1 MSWAGMSGES
11 EIGVGGFFGHR
22 LERSEGLFD
31 GCPNVVPSGKHGDG
45 ADEFRRH
52 ATTQDK
58 PGGEGGDD
66 CHMRVFPSGFRHG
79 IDGQAGIES
88 QRLDF
93 GLRFVGFTRI
103 VCLSEMSL
111 RHEMA
116 FLSFSRAG
124 RRRGR

>member
-1 MSWAGMSGES
+1 MIGES

-22 LERSEGLFD
+22 LERREGFFD
-31 GCPNVVPSGKHGDG
+31 RCPNVVPSGKHGDG
-45 ADEFRRH
+45 ADELRRH
-52 ATTQDK
+52 AATQDK

-66 CHMRVFPSGFRHG
+66 GRVRVFPSGFRHG
-79 IDGQAGIES
+79 IDGQARIES

-93 GLRFVGFTRI
+93 VGCFVGFTWI
-103 VCLSEMSL
+103 VCLSKMSL